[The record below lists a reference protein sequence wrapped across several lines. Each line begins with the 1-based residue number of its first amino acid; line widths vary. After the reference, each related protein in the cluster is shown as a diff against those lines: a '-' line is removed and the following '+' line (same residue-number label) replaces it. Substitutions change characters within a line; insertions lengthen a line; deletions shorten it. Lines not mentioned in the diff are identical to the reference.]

1 MNELGILRKLATAA
15 NRERAPE
22 VSVSSSVI
30 AAINAAQDEQ
40 YDRPLI
46 WIASLAS
53 AAAFTACILAVESLD
68 VLLDPSLIAAF
79 SVVWLDPSLIAVFR
93 L

>member
-1 MNELGILRKLATAA
+1 MNELEILGKLAAAA

-22 VSVSSSVI
+22 VSVSREVI
-30 AAINAAQDEQ
+30 AAINVAQDEQ
-40 YDRPLI
+40 DDRPLI

-53 AAAFTACILAVESLD
+53 AVAFTACIWAVQSFD

-79 SVVWLDPSLIAVFR
+79 SLLRGVTL
-93 L
+93 

>member
-1 MNELGILRKLATAA
+1 MNELEILGKLAAAA

-22 VSVSSSVI
+22 VSVSREVVE
-30 AAINAAQDEQ
+30 AINNTQDEQ

-46 WIASLAS
+46 WIAAIAS
-53 AAAFTACILAVESLD
+53 AAAGVACILAMQSFDL
-68 VLLDPSLIAAF
+68 
-79 SVVWLDPSLIAVFR
+79 WLDPSLIATFSIIGGVT

>member
-1 MNELGILRKLATAA
+1 MNELEILGKLAAAA

-22 VSVSSSVI
+22 VSVSREVI
-30 AAINAAQDEQ
+30 AAINIAQDEQ
-40 YDRPLI
+40 DDRPLI

-53 AAAFTACILAVESLD
+53 AAALTACILAVQSFD
-68 VLLDPSLIAAF
+68 
-79 SVVWLDPSLIAVFR
+79 VWLDPSLIAAISLMRGVT